1 MGHDKLALSGRCE
14 GFGSDELGG
23 WLACLLLVLF
33 CVIVYKLGTLLGTRL
48 GTLLGTLDFV
58 VFIDFF
64 LLVGTMELI
73 NRVK

>member
-33 CVIVYKLGTLLGTRL
+33 CVIVGELVIRL
-48 GTLLGTLDFV
+48 VMRLVIWLVMLKSS
-58 VFIDFF
+58 VF
-64 LLVGTMELI
+64 T
-73 NRVK
+73 

>member
-1 MGHDKLALSGRCE
+1 MDAAKVSEAMNWGD
-14 GFGSDELGG
+14 G
-23 WLACLLLVLF
+23 WLVCCLFLF